1 MIALALMLT
10 RPADYIA
17 PIKPLHD
24 LSGIQEEQQEDEDEE
39 QFQARR
45 KAEERLRRENQERRD
60 EVEMTE
66 RLRSK
71 RWADN
76 GTAFERLAYM
86 VAVRILHACAGSYK
100 DDEKIEL
107 PGPEYI
113 MEGAHWDDPGP
124 PQELGMYLKEFLETH
139 VDILWKKR
147 RKKGGVGSD
156 PDDTDSE
163 TSDSSSACG
172 R

>member
-17 PIKPLHD
+17 PIEPLHD
-24 LSGIQEEQQEDEDEE
+24 LSGIREEQQEDEDEE
-39 QFQARR
+39 QFKERR
-45 KAEERLRRENQERRD
+45 KAKERLRRENQERRD

-76 GTAFERLAYM
+76 GSAFERLAYM
-86 VAVRILHACAGSYK
+86 VAVRILHACAGRYK
-100 DDEKIEL
+100 DDEKVEL

-113 MEGAHWDDPGP
+113 MEGARWDDPGLP
-124 PQELGMYLKEFLETH
+124 LELGMYLKELLETH
-139 VDILWKKR
+139 VDILWKGRLKQ
-147 RKKGGVGSD
+147 GGAGSD
-156 PDDTDSE
+156 SEDSDSE
-163 TSDSSSACG
+163 TSYPGSD
-172 R
+172 